1 MTPNWSENDDLFFS
15 QLKEGFEW
23 QKLPKL
29 FFELHGLKVE
39 MPELTIR
46 DSIKD
51 AGAYMS
57 SKDLI
62 VNGHIIETKSRN
74 EAFTYPLSFPYRTLF
89 VDTVSGFDGKKVKP
103 LAYVFIS
110 RPTGCMI
117 CLMTSTFSSWTIEE
131 KFDRVRGI
139 TDKFYLADRRICS
152 ELDELIE
159 VLKSSDRPVCNT

>member
-1 MTPNWSENDDLFFS
+1 MTNWSENDDLFFS

-46 DSIKD
+46 HSIKD
-51 AGAYMS
+51 AGAYLS

-62 VNGHIIETKSRN
+62 VNGQTIETKSRN
-74 EAFTYPLSFPYRTLF
+74 EAFTYPLSFPYKTLF
-89 VDTVSGFDGKKVKP
+89 VDTVSGFDGKKQKP

-110 RPTGCMI
+110 RPTGSLI
-117 CLMTSTFSSWTIEE
+117 CLMTSTISSWTIEE
-131 KFDRVRGI
+131 KFDRMRKI
-139 TDKFYLADRRICS
+139 TDKFYLADKKLCTT
-152 ELDELIE
+152 LDELVE
-159 VLKSSDRPVCNT
+159 ALKTEHN

>member
-1 MTPNWSENDDLFFS
+1 MTTNWAENDELFFS

-46 DSIKD
+46 DSIAD

-62 VNGHIIETKSRN
+62 VNGQTIETKSRN
-74 EAFTYPLSFPYRTLF
+74 EAFTYPLSFPYKTLF
-89 VDTVSGFDGKKVKP
+89 VDTVSGFDGKKKKP

-110 RPTGCMI
+110 RPTGSLI
-117 CLMTSTFSSWTIEE
+117 CLMTSTISSWTIEE
-131 KFDRVRGI
+131 KFDRVRKI
-139 TDKFYLADRRICS
+139 TDRFYLADRKLCTT
-152 ELDELIE
+152 LDELVE
-159 VLKSSDRPVCNT
+159 ALKAEPVA